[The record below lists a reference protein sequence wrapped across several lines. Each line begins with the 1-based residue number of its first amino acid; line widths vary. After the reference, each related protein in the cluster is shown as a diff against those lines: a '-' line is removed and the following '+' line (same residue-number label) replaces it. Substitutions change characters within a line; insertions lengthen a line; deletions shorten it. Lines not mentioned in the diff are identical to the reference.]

1 MVPEPLV
8 RFLTYHGLAPG
19 DLADKVEKVRAAI
32 ERDDFRSPDVKKLG
46 VGGFY
51 RARLDDASRLLLM
64 FAEHRGEKACLALE
78 VIRGHA
84 YDRSRFLRGAPVDEA
99 KLEDSEPPQIAEA
112 RPLRYL
118 HPTRPVFHHLDKPL
132 SFDDLQDAALR
143 HRPPLVLVGSA
154 GSGKTALLLHRLR
167 QMPGRVAYVT
177 ESKWLAETSRALY
190 VAFDGAPEDQEAD
203 FLNYR
208 QLLETVGVP
217 EGRPVTFR
225 DFVAFFERHRQK
237 IRFADAHQAF
247 EELRG
252 VLTAEPEGP
261 LSREAYLG
269 LGVRQSMFDAE
280 QRAVLFDLFDRYRA
294 WLVSE
299 NLYEPNLVAHAWL
312 VKMEPVYD
320 FVAVDEVQDLTNV
333 QLSLVL
339 QSLKG
344 PGQFVIAGDANQIV
358 HPNFFSWSKVKSLF
372 WRGLGEAYQSDVH
385 LLDVSYRNSDA
396 VTQSANRV
404 LRLKH
409 AKFGSIDRESNLLM
423 RPLAGVEGSVTAF
436 ATASAAVKE
445 LDEKTRQS
453 TKVAVI
459 VLRDEHKADA
469 RRQLRTPL
477 VFSIHEAK
485 GLEYET
491 VIVYRL
497 LSAERQ
503 LFAELCEGV
512 EARDL
517 AGERLEYRR
526 PKDKSDRSLELYK
539 FFVNALYVALTRAVG
554 QVILV
559 EDDLGH
565 PLLEL
570 LGVGRPESA
579 ASVQA
584 EKSSA
589 EEWQREAHRLEVQG
603 KQEQAE
609 AIREQVLKLRPVPWT
624 VFDDANL
631 RALADKA
638 LAPASVSNK
647 AKQQLF
653 ELACFHEEKL
663 VADRLAG
670 EGRFE
675 PAKQYEAQRARIA
688 RRALEG
694 FEGKNFKEVLARTEQ
709 YGVDYATPQGL
720 TPLMLAA
727 FAGNVPLVEA
737 LLGRGASLEA
747 RDHAGRAALHWALRR
762 AYRDSTYAT
771 TVFGTVFDLVAPASF
786 DVEASGRLLQI
797 GREMGEFFFF
807 STLLARFDEL
817 YQSRAGRREG
827 VTSDF
832 FLRKPF
838 AVFPEVV
845 IKPARKRRLY
855 VNGLLARNEPGS
867 AYAPNR
873 QLWIREARGHYVPN
887 PSLCLRVARPDGVDA
902 WVPLHQVM
910 NLAWHE
916 SHLERNARSRL
927 VPAAPAIRA
936 VG

>member
-1 MVPEPLV
+1 MLPEAAV
-8 RFLTYHGLAPG
+8 RFLACHDLAPG

-46 VGGFY
+46 LGGFY
-51 RARLDDASRLLLM
+51 RAKLDDAARLLLM

-84 YDRSRFLRGAPVDEA
+84 YDRSRFLRGAPVDET
-99 KLEDSEPPQIAEA
+99 KLEDAGPPQAAEA

-118 HPTRPVFHHLDKPL
+118 HPTRSVFHHLDKPL
-132 SFDDLQDAALR
+132 TFDDLQDAALR

-154 GSGKTALLLHRLR
+154 GSGKTALLLQRLR

-203 FLNYR
+203 FLSYR
-208 QLLETVGVP
+208 QLIETVGVP

-225 DFVAFFERHRQK
+225 DFAGFFERHRQK

-269 LGVRQSMFDAE
+269 LGVRQSMFDGE
-280 QRAVLFDLFDRYRA
+280 QRAALFDLFERYRA
-294 WLVSE
+294 WLAAE
-299 NLYEPNLVAHAWL
+299 RFYEPNLVAHAWL
-312 VKMEPVYD
+312 ARMEPVYD

-339 QSLKG
+339 RSLKT

-372 WRGLGEAYQSDVH
+372 WRGLGEAHDTDVH

-396 VTQSANRV
+396 VTGAANGV

-409 AKFGSIDRESNLLM
+409 ARFGSIDRESNLLM

-436 ATASAAVKE
+436 ASGSAAVKE
-445 LDEKTRQS
+445 LDEKTRRS
-453 TKVAVI
+453 TKVAVV
-459 VLRDEHKADA
+459 VLRDEDKEEA

-477 VFSIHEAK
+477 VFSVHEAK

-491 VIVYRL
+491 VIIYRL
-497 LSAERQ
+497 VSAERR

-512 EARDL
+512 QAEDL
-517 AGERLEYRR
+517 AEGPLEYRR
-526 PKDKSDRSLELYK
+526 AKDKSDRSLELYK
-539 FFVNALYVALTRAVG
+539 FFVNALYVALTRAVR

-565 PLLEL
+565 PLLAL
-570 LGVGRPESA
+570 LGVGRPPSA
-579 ASVQA
+579 AEVAA

-589 EEWQREAHRLEVQG
+589 EDWQREAHRLEAQG
-603 KQEQAE
+603 KAEQAD
-609 AIREQVLKLRPVPWT
+609 AIRAQVLQLRPVPWP
-624 VFDDANL
+624 VFDDKNL

-638 LAPASVSNK
+638 LSPGSVSSK

-653 ELACFHEEKL
+653 ELACFHEECL
-663 VADRLAG
+663 VAERLVTEA
-670 EGRFE
+670 RFE
-675 PAKQYEAQRARIA
+675 PARHYQEQRARVA
-688 RRALEG
+688 RRALDG

-709 YGVDYATPQGL
+709 YGVDYRTPQGT

-727 FAGNVPLVEA
+727 FAGNVALVEA

-747 RDHAGRAALHWALRR
+747 RDHCGRAALHWALRR
-762 AYRDSTYAT
+762 AYRDPAYAT

-807 STLLARFDEL
+807 STLVACFDDL
-817 YQSRAGRREG
+817 YTSRKERTSGL
-827 VTSDF
+827 TSDF
-832 FLRKPF
+832 FMRKPF
-838 AVFPEVV
+838 RDFPEVV
-845 IKPARKRRLY
+845 VKPARKRRVY

-887 PSLCLRVARPDGVDA
+887 PALRLRIAGADGADA
-902 WVPLHQVM
+902 WVPLHAVM
-910 NLAWHE
+910 NLSWHE
-916 SHLERNARSRL
+916 SHLERSARWRL
-927 VPAAPAIRA
+927 VRAAPAIGAA
-936 VG
+936 V

>member
-1 MVPEPLV
+1 LV

-19 DLADKVEKVRAAI
+19 ELADKVEKVRAAI

-51 RARLDDASRLLLM
+51 RARLDDSSRLLLM
-64 FAEHRGEKACLALE
+64 FAEHRGERACLALE

-99 KLEDSEPPQIAEA
+99 KLEDSEPPQATEA

-154 GSGKTALLLHRLR
+154 GSGKTALLLQRLR
-167 QMPGRVAYVT
+167 QMPGRIAYVT

-261 LSREAYLG
+261 LSRQAYLG
-269 LGVRQSMFDAE
+269 LGVRRSMFDVE
-280 QRAVLFDLFDRYRA
+280 QRAVLFDLFERYRA

-299 NLYEPNLVAHAWL
+299 DLYEPNLVAHAWL
-312 VKMEPVYD
+312 AKMEPVYD

-339 QSLKG
+339 RSLKA

-372 WRGLGEAYQSDVH
+372 WRGLGAAHETDVH

-396 VTQSANRV
+396 VTQAANRV

-409 AKFGSIDRESNLLM
+409 ARFGSIDRESNLLM

-459 VLRDEHKADA
+459 VLRDEDKADA

-497 LSAERQ
+497 LSSERR

-512 EARDL
+512 GAQDL
-517 AGERLEYRR
+517 VGDSLEYRR
-526 PKDKSDRSLELYK
+526 AKDKGDRSLELYK

-565 PLLEL
+565 PVLEL

-589 EEWQREAHRLEVQG
+589 EEWQREAHRLEAQG

-609 AIREQVLKLRPVPWT
+609 AIREQMLKLRPVPWT
-624 VFDDANL
+624 VFHDANL

-638 LAPASVSNK
+638 LAPVSVSNK

-663 VADRLAG
+663 VAHRLAG

-675 PAKQYEAQRARIA
+675 PARQYEAQRARIA
-688 RRALEG
+688 RRVFEG

-807 STLLARFDEL
+807 STFLARFDEL

-887 PSLCLRVARPDGVDA
+887 PSLCLRVARADGADA

>member
-1 MVPEPLV
+1 M

-19 DLADKVEKVRAAI
+19 DLADRVEKVRAAI
-32 ERDDFRSPDVKKLG
+32 ERDDFRSADVKKLAL
-46 VGGFY
+46 GGFY

-64 FAEHRGEKACLALE
+64 FAEYRGEKACLALE

-99 KLEDSEPPQIAEA
+99 KLQDSEPPHATEA

-154 GSGKTALLLHRLR
+154 GSGKTALLLQRMR

-177 ESKWLAETSRALY
+177 ESKWLAETSRAFY
-190 VAFDGAPEDQEAD
+190 VASDGAPEGQEAD
-203 FLNYR
+203 FLSYR

-217 EGRPVTFR
+217 EGRPVAFR

-237 IRFADAHQAF
+237 IKFADAHQTF

-252 VLTAEPEGP
+252 VLTSEPEGP
-261 LSREAYLG
+261 LSRGAYLG
-269 LGVRQSMFDAE
+269 LGVRRSMFDLE
-280 QRAVLFDLFDRYRA
+280 QRAALFDLFERYRA

-312 VKMEPVYD
+312 AKMDPVYD

-339 QSLKG
+339 RSLKA

-358 HPNFFSWSKVKSLF
+358 HPNFFSWSNVKSLF
-372 WRGLGEAYQSDVH
+372 WRGLGETHETDVH

-396 VTQSANRV
+396 VTQAANRV

-423 RPLAGVEGSVTAF
+423 RPLAGVQGSVTSF
-436 ATASAAVKE
+436 ATGSAAVKE

-453 TKVAVI
+453 SKVAVI

-497 LSAERQ
+497 VSAERR

-512 EARDL
+512 EAQDL
-517 AGERLEYRR
+517 AGDRLEYRR
-526 PKDKSDRSLELYK
+526 AKDKSDRSLELYK

-559 EDDLGH
+559 EDDVGH

-570 LGVGRPESA
+570 LGVARSESA

-589 EEWQREAHRLEVQG
+589 EEWQREAHRLEAQG

-663 VADRLAG
+663 VAARLAG

-709 YGVDYATPQGL
+709 HGVDYKTPQGL

-737 LLGRGASLEA
+737 LLGRGASFEA

-762 AYRDSTYAT
+762 AYRDSTYAS

-797 GREMGEFFFF
+797 GREMGEYFFF
-807 STLLARFDEL
+807 STFLARFDEL
-817 YQSRAGRREG
+817 YQFRDGRSEG

-832 FLRKPF
+832 FLREPF
-838 AVFPEVV
+838 AAFPEVV

-855 VNGLLARNEPGS
+855 VNGLLARNEPAS
-867 AYAPNR
+867 AYLPNR

-887 PSLCLRVARPDGVDA
+887 PALRVRVAREDDAAA

-916 SHLERNARSRL
+916 SHLEGNARSRL
-927 VPAAPAIRA
+927 VPTAPAIRA

>member
-1 MVPEPLV
+1 MVPDPLV
-8 RFLTYHGLAPG
+8 RFLTYHDLAPG
-19 DLADKVEKVRAAI
+19 DLADKIEKVRAAI

-46 VGGFY
+46 LGGFY

-64 FAEHRGEKACLALE
+64 FAENRGEKACLALE

-99 KLEDSEPPQIAEA
+99 KLEDAEPPQAAEA

-118 HPTRPVFHHLDKPL
+118 HPTRSVFHHLDKPL

-154 GSGKTALLLHRLR
+154 GSGKTALLMARLR

-177 ESKWLAETSRALY
+177 ESKWLAENSRALY

-203 FLNYR
+203 FLSYR

-225 DFVAFFERHRQK
+225 DFAGFFERHRQK

-261 LSREAYLG
+261 LQREAYLG
-269 LGVRQSMFDAE
+269 LGVRQSMFDGE
-280 QRAVLFDLFDRYRA
+280 QRALLFDLFERYRA
-294 WLVSE
+294 WLAAE
-299 NLYEPNLVAHAWL
+299 RLYEPNLVAHAWL
-312 VKMEPVYD
+312 ARMQPTYD

-339 QSLKG
+339 RSLKA
-344 PGQFVIAGDANQIV
+344 PGQFDIAGDANQIV

-372 WRGLGEAYQSDVH
+372 WRGLGEANQTDVH

-396 VTQSANRV
+396 VTRAANCV

-409 AKFGSIDRESNLLM
+409 ARFGSIDRESNLLM
-423 RPLAGVEGSVTAF
+423 RPLAGVEGSVTAY
-436 ATASAAVKE
+436 ASGSAAVQE
-445 LDEKTRQS
+445 LDEKTRRS
-453 TKVAVI
+453 TKVAVV
-459 VLRDEHKADA
+459 VLRDEHKEEA

-497 LSAERQ
+497 VSAERR
-503 LFAELCEGV
+503 LFAELCEGL
-512 EARDL
+512 EAQHPASDQL
-517 AGERLEYRR
+517 AYRR
-526 PKDKSDRSLELYK
+526 AKDKSDRSLELYK
-539 FFVNALYVALTRAVG
+539 FFVNALYVALTRAVR

-559 EDDLGH
+559 EDDPSH
-565 PLLEL
+565 PLLGL
-570 LGVGRPESA
+570 LGVGRPKNA
-579 ASVQA
+579 AEVVA

-589 EEWQREAHRLEVQG
+589 EEWQREAHRLEAQG
-603 KQEQAE
+603 KAEQAE
-609 AIREQVLKLRPVPWT
+609 AIRAQVLQLQPVPWP
-624 VFDDANL
+624 VFDGKNM
-631 RALADKA
+631 RALSDKA
-638 LAPASVSNK
+638 LAPGSVSNK

-653 ELACFHEEKL
+653 ELACFHEERL
-663 VADRLAG
+663 VAHRLAS
-670 EGRFE
+670 EARFE
-675 PAKQYEAQRARIA
+675 PAQHYEAQRARIA
-688 RRALEG
+688 SRALEG
-694 FEGKNFKEVLARTEQ
+694 FEGRNFKEVLARTER
-709 YGVDYATPQGL
+709 YGVDYRTPQGT

-727 FAGNVPLVEA
+727 LAGNVPLVEA
-737 LLGRGASLEA
+737 LLGRGASIEA
-747 RDHAGRAALHWALRR
+747 RDHCGRAALHWSLRR
-762 AYRDSTYAT
+762 AYRDAAYAQ
-771 TVFGTVFDLVAPASF
+771 TVFGTVFDLIAPASF

-807 STLLARFDEL
+807 SALVARFDEL
-817 YQSRAGRREG
+817 YRFRAGRREG

-845 IKPARKRRLY
+845 IKPARKQRLY

-887 PSLCLRVARPDGVDA
+887 PALRLRVALADGADA
-902 WVPLHQVM
+902 WVPLHELM
-910 NLAWHE
+910 NLSWHE

-927 VPAAPAIRA
+927 IRAAPAIGA
-936 VG
+936 MG